1 MVHADR
7 QGLEGWIRTTW
18 LPFLERLPDSRKE
31 EFITALADRY
41 LASHPPDAE
50 GRTCVKMVR
59 LEAEARKEAG

>member
-18 LPFLERLPDSRKE
+18 LPFLELLLGSKKE

-50 GRTCVKMVR
+50 GRTHVKMAR
-59 LEAEARKEAG
+59 LEAEAHKESE